1 MSAFFLS
8 FITVVVGAK
17 CSLPACAGNTSP
29 VKPSSSL
36 SGKAQALSS
45 GEAPED
51 PNDPYKD
58 DVRKARL
65 FIRNRHELEA
75 RAILKVVCSH
85 QNASNESRMMYAE
98 TFLDFEGAEDSSPG
112 AGEAFDGLKTVIQKD
127 PKNWRAYRDL
137 ASVANMRGKYN
148 DAVQLASKAI
158 AIGGNNMATYRQRML
173 AYTHLQRSDEA
184 LKDMAVMLSMQPT
197 TVNYM
202 LQGDTLRGLKRYK
215 EAAAS
220 YRNGLA
226 MGGFQYKDR
235 CFNQLFTCLKLA
247 GDYNGAI
254 GELDKRLKTEPDNP
268 EWNDD
273 KGQCQMKLKM
283 FADAVKSF
291 SAAIK
296 AYPIEAY
303 YIHRAE
309 AYEQLGQKALAT
321 ADRAKGKD
329 AKKDEPPLF

>member
-1 MSAFFLS
+1 MAFSLS
-8 FITVVVGAK
+8 LLVIVVGAK
-17 CSLPACAGNTSP
+17 CSLPVCAGDTSP
-29 VKPSSSL
+29 AKPSPSL
-36 SGKAQALSS
+36 SAKAPVVSQ
-45 GEAPED
+45 GTAPEE
-51 PNDPYKD
+51 PNDPYKS

-75 RAILKVVCSH
+75 RAILKAVCSH
-85 QNASNESRMMYAE
+85 PNASNESRMMYAE

-112 AGEAFDGLKTVIQKD
+112 AREAFDGLKTVIQKD

-137 ASVANMRGKYN
+137 ASVANMRGKYS
-148 DAVQLASKAI
+148 DAVQLATKAI
-158 AIGGNNMATYRQRML
+158 AVGGNNMATYRQRML

-247 GDYNGAI
+247 GDYTGAI
-254 GELDKRLKTEPDNP
+254 AEVDKRLKAEPDNP

-291 SAAIK
+291 SVAIK

-303 YIHRAE
+303 YLHRAQ
-309 AYEQLGQKALAT
+309 AYEQLGEKALAE
-321 ADRAKGKD
+321 ADRAKGK
-329 AKKDEPPLF
+329 AVKKDEPPLF